1 MEEGEK
7 GVVIFY
13 VLSIVNAFTLPVNIF
28 QGNSGGIVAS
38 GLGIAVS
45 IVGFV
50 VMFNKIRR

>member
-13 VLSIVNAFTLPVNIF
+13 VLSIVNAFTLSVNIF

-38 GLGIAVS
+38 GLAIAVS

>member
-13 VLSIVNAFTLPVNIF
+13 VLSIVNAFTLSVNIF

-38 GLGIAVS
+38 GLAIAVS

-50 VMFNKIRR
+50 VMFNKMRR